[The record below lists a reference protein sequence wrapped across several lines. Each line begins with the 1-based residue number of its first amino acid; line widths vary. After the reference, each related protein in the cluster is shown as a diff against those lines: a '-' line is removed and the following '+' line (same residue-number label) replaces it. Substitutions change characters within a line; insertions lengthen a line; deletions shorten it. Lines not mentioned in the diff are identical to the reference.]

1 MPHFG
6 LMDETQMGREE
17 AALTRAKLHIR
28 GGRRRLRQGKQAA
41 GIAALFDA
49 LISAVKWYVLSNRE
63 SMAAHIDNDED
74 LEDDEKL
81 LELLVRPGIVQLSF
95 DLDRFRSRLNS
106 ALEDRLTDAV
116 AKELSAQMEEIMTGL
131 GVLPFD
137 ENTLPP
143 EDPST
148 F

>member
-6 LMDETQMGREE
+6 LMDETGMSREE

-28 GGRRRLRQGKQAA
+28 SGRRRLREGKQAA

-49 LISAVKWYVLSNRE
+49 LTSAIKWYVLSNRGGI
-63 SMAAHIDNDED
+63 AAHIGNDED

-81 LELLVRPGIVQLSF
+81 LELLVHPGIVPPRF

-106 ALEDRLTDAV
+106 ALEDRVSDAV
-116 AKELSAQMEEIMTGL
+116 AEELSAHMEEIMTGL